1 MSTNKPI
8 RLGVRSKERNQEARK
23 TALLENDGIL
33 PFRRMMK
40 KKLGYDMFSEEA
52 SEVALVKKNLP
63 MFERGFSWK
72 KVQQKLIEADSASTF
87 PQLIRAGVQLSVN
100 SAYQTVEI
108 THDDWTTTIPS
119 SKETELY
126 APLHGV
132 GFPSEV
138 GRQET
143 YPEQGIA
150 GLDISL
156 TNKKFGEIFAFEW
169 ELGEDDQTS
178 QVEQQSAL
186 LAEYMAQAIEVYCY
200 GKLASVANMAYAN
213 LSVPKTETKDP
224 QETTS
229 SYPYAPA
236 SAPFLG
242 GGYNRPASFGTL
254 TQANVQTAK
263 TTLINQLNKLGLK
276 MSVNGKRLIVG
287 PTNEFNASIL
297 LNSAFYP
304 STVSGSAGAVGG
316 SFAINPIK
324 GIADLTVSRFVFKND
339 GTCDGS
345 SSAWYLMDDSKP
357 FFVVQLREPVS
368 VIQESPDAGESFNRD
383 VIRFKAR
390 SRFNCDF
397 IDPRFVFQ
405 GDDGSV

>member
-1 MSTNKPI
+1 MSTKLAI
-8 RLGVRSKERNQEARK
+8 RSKERSIANRK
-23 TALLENDGIL
+23 RALLENDTIL
-33 PFRRMMK
+33 NFRK
-40 KKLGYDMFSEEA
+40 GLKTKLGYDMFSEDA
-52 SEVALVKKNLP
+52 SQVALTKKHFP
-63 MFERGFSWK
+63 MHEQGFSWK
-72 KVQQKLIEADSASTF
+72 KVQQKLQEADSASTF
-87 PQLIRAGVQLSVN
+87 PQLLRAGVQLAVN
-100 SAYQTVEI
+100 SAYQTVEV

-119 SKETELY
+119 SKDTELY

-143 YPEQGIA
+143 YPEQGMA

-156 TNKKFGEIFAFEW
+156 KNKKFGEIFAFEW
-169 ELGEDDQTS
+169 ELGEDDQTA

-186 LAEYMAQAIEVYCY
+186 LAEYMAQCVEVFCY
-200 GKLASVANMAYAN
+200 GKLASVANMAYAT
-213 LSVPKTETKDP
+213 LQVPKTETKDP

-229 SYPYAPA
+229 TYPYAPPA
-236 SAPFLG
+236 TPFLG
-242 GGYNRPASFGTL
+242 GGFNRPASFGSL
-254 TQANVQTAK
+254 TQANVQYGK

-297 LNSAFYP
+297 LNSSFYP

-316 SFAINPIK
+316 AFAINPIK
-324 GIADLTVSRFVFKND
+324 GIADLTVSRFVFNYD
-339 GTCDGS
+339 GTVTGNS
-345 SSAWYLMDDSKP
+345 TAWYLLDDSKP

-368 VIQESPDAGESFNRD
+368 VIQESPDAGDSFTRD
-383 VIRFKAR
+383 IIRFKAR